1 MKQINGNMDM
11 QPLLIRLRYYRE
23 MNEARIENF
32 GLLGELRSTSMTL
45 FSVTRILQWR

>member
-1 MKQINGNMDM
+1 MDM

-23 MNEARIENF
+23 MNESSIENF
-32 GLLGELRSTSMTL
+32 GRWGQLRTDGMTL